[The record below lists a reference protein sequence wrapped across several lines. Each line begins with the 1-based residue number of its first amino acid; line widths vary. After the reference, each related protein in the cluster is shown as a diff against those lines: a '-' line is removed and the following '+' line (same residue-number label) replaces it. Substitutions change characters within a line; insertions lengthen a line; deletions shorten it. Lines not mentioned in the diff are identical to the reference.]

1 MGDSIMLSAA
11 AKLFERTILVY
22 TGDGAKPITIGTDK
36 TKDESH
42 ETILL
47 GYISNNHNVS
57 IEKPGIVLYGVMTS
71 CYLRQLNCLKG
82 QF

>member
-1 MGDSIMLSAA
+1 MLSAA

-36 TKDESH
+36 TNDESH
-42 ETILL
+42 ETIRLV
-47 GYISNNHNVS
+47 YISNNHYVS
-57 IEKPGIVLYGVMTS
+57 IEKPGIVLNGVMAS
-71 CYLRQLNCLKG
+71 CYLQQLNCSKG

>member
-1 MGDSIMLSAA
+1 MLSAA

-36 TKDESH
+36 TNNESR
-42 ETILL
+42 ETIRL
-47 GYISNNHNVS
+47 GNISNNHYVS
-57 IEKPGIVLYGVMTS
+57 IEKPGIVLNGGDGIMLS
-71 CYLRQLNCLKG
+71 AAANCSKG